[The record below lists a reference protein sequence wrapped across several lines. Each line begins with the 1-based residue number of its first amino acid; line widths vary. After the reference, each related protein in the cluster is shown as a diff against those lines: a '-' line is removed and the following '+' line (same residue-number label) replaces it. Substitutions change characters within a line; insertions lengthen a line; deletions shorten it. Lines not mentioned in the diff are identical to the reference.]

1 VVSTFKVTVVE
12 WKTEAVEPNALE
24 ESGIRILEERLEELR
39 DAKVEFNADSRG
51 AV

>member
-1 VVSTFKVTVVE
+1 VVSTFEVTVVE

-24 ESGIRILEERLEELR
+24 ESGICILEERLEELR
-39 DAKVEFNADSRG
+39 HAEVELNADYRG

>member
-1 VVSTFKVTVVE
+1 MASTFEVTVIE
-12 WKTEAVEPNALE
+12 RKTETVEPDALE

-39 DAKVEFNADSRG
+39 DAKVEFNSNSRG